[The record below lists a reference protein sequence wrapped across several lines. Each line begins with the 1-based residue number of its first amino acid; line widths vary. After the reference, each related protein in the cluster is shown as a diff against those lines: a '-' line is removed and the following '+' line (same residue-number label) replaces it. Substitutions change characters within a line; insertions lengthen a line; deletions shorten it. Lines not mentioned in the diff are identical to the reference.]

1 MARLLSLTSPEKG
14 QEILRAEF
22 EELVQE
28 VSEPLDRSLKEQHE
42 QLKMLVSNNL
52 FWTVPNVTTLATF
65 SHAVHLLFYL
75 SSVHQH
81 DLTTATVCSDSSAL
95 DYRQC

>member
-1 MARLLSLTSPEKG
+1 MLILCGAG
-14 QEILRAEF
+14 AEI
-22 EELVQE
+22 V
-28 VSEPLDRSLKEQHE
+28 VSSTWRIKEEQHE